1 MVERKLL
8 AKWVS
13 VGLKYWVELRKH
25 TDDDGCLLY
34 YSYRSDNG
42 GGPLVT
48 AHPVMQDEK
57 AIRVMQARVN
67 LRRFLPDDAVMPMRR
82 VV

>member
-1 MVERKLL
+1 MITIEIAR
-8 AKWVS
+8 WVS
-13 VGLKYWVELRKH
+13 SGFKHWVQLLEN
-25 TDDDGCLLY
+25 TDDKGGLLY

-48 AHPVMQDEK
+48 ANPVMTAET

-67 LRRFLPDDAVMPMRR
+67 LGWFLPDDTKTPMRR
-82 VV
+82 IR

>member
-1 MVERKLL
+1 MITIEIAR
-8 AKWVS
+8 WVS
-13 VGLKYWVELRKH
+13 SGFKYWVQLLEN
-25 TDDDGCLLY
+25 TDDEGRLLY

-48 AHPVMQDEK
+48 GNPVIQNET

-67 LRRFLPDDAVMPMRR
+67 LGRFLPDATKTPMRR
-82 VV
+82 IR